1 MKVRM
6 KPAFLDKLI
15 ERLDKL
21 DHSSLQMQFLR
32 LTREKG
38 VLEAMFNTIQDGI
51 IVLAEGG
58 KMLYA
63 NAAAAAL
70 LGFKPDSVPRQP
82 IGRYLRGLEWDRILN
97 LDSSEWSRMITREVE
112 ITYPRHRFLSLVVT
126 PMADAAADKRELVL
140 ILRDIT
146 DQRRK
151 EHTLIQSERLN
162 AVTLLAAGV
171 AHEIGNPLNSLNIH
185 LQLADREIAC
195 LPDDA
200 RKSLGKLLGV
210 ARGEVERLN
219 QIITQ
224 FLKAVRPTL
233 PTLASASLRELV
245 TETLEFMKLEIDNR
259 DILVEVRVQGEIPAV
274 SADRNQMR
282 QAFFNIVKNAI
293 QSMSKGG
300 ILTVTIFATDSTAG
314 ISFKDTGAGIPPDMF
329 SRLFEPY
336 KTTKAAGSGLGL
348 MIVQR
353 IVRDHGGEIEIE
365 SKPGAGTT
373 FTVILP
379 LDARRIRL
387 LKAPRKTR
395 SRRNH
400 NPAKE
405 IES

>member
-1 MKVRM
+1 M

-21 DHSSLQMQFLR
+21 DPTSLQMQFLR

-51 IVLAEGG
+51 LVLDAGG
-58 KMLYA
+58 HVLYA
-63 NAAAAAL
+63 NAAAAGL
-70 LGFKPDSVPRQP
+70 LGFKPESLPRQP
-82 IGRYLRGLEWDRILN
+82 IGRYLRDVEWDRILN
-97 LDSSEWSRMITREVE
+97 LDSSEWSRLITREVE
-112 ITYPRHRFLSLVVT
+112 ITYPRRRFLSLVVT
-126 PMADAAADKRELVL
+126 PMADATARERELVL

-185 LQLADREIAC
+185 LQLAEREIGE
-195 LPDDA
+195 LPEDA

-210 ARGEVERLN
+210 ARSEVERLT

-233 PTLASASLRELV
+233 PELSLASLRELV
-245 TETLEFMKLEIDNR
+245 METLDFMKPEIENR
-259 DILVEVRVQGEIPAV
+259 DVLVEVRDQGDIPPV

-282 QAFFNIVKNAI
+282 QAFFNIVKNAL

-300 ILTVTIFATDSTAG
+300 ILTITLFSTDAAAG
-314 ISFKDTGAGIPPDMF
+314 VSFKDTGAGIPSDMF
-329 SRLFEPY
+329 AHLFEPY
-336 KTTKAAGSGLGL
+336 HTTKASGSGLGL

-379 LDARRIRL
+379 LDARRVRL
-387 LKAPRKTR
+387 LKAPRKPR
-395 SRRNH
+395 SGRKLR
-400 NPAKE
+400 PPKE
-405 IES
+405 VES

>member
-1 MKVRM
+1 M

-21 DHSSLQMQFLR
+21 DPRSLQMQFLR

-51 IVLAEGG
+51 LVLDSGG
-58 KMLYA
+58 YVLYA
-63 NAAAAAL
+63 NAAAAGL
-70 LGFKPDSVPRQP
+70 LGFKSESLPRQP
-82 IGRYLRGLEWDRILN
+82 IGRFLRDVEWDRLLN
-97 LDSSEWSRMITREVE
+97 MDPSECSLLINREVE
-112 ITYPRHRFLSLVVT
+112 ITYPQHKFLSLIVT
-126 PMADAAADKRELVL
+126 PMADASANDRDLVL

-185 LQLADREIAC
+185 LQLVERELEA
-195 LPDDA
+195 LPADA
-200 RKSLGKLLGV
+200 RKSLCKLLGV
-210 ARGEVERLN
+210 ARSEVDRLH
-219 QIITQ
+219 QITTQ

-233 PTLASASLRELV
+233 PAFAPASLRGLL
-245 TETLEFMKLEIDNR
+245 TETIDFMKPEIDNR
-259 DILVEVRVQGEIPAV
+259 DILVEVQVQDEIPPV
-274 SADRNQMR
+274 SADHSQMR

-300 ILTVTIFATDSTAG
+300 ILTVTLFATDATAG
-314 ISFKDTGAGIPPDMF
+314 ISFKDTGAGISSDMF
-329 SRLFEPY
+329 SSLFEPY
-336 KTTKAAGSGLGL
+336 HTNKADGSGLGL

-373 FTVILP
+373 FTIILP

-387 LKAPRKTR
+387 LKAPRKPR
-395 SRRNH
+395 SRKSRS
-400 NPAKE
+400 PSKE
-405 IES
+405 TAS